1 LVSDPGPPRCI
12 AAGVRR
18 LERAQARSS
27 KPRLTLHP
35 SWFLASALA
44 LLAATGAVLA
54 QSYPAGPVR
63 VIVPFPPGGGVD
75 GMGRLISQ
83 KLSEALGRQFVVD
96 NRPGANGMIG
106 SELAAKSAKDGYTLM
121 INGANFVTTPSLYS
135 KVTYDPVRDFEP
147 VSLVALAP
155 NVLVV
160 HPSLP
165 VKSVKELVALA
176 KARPGQVNF
185 AGSGSGS
192 TPHLAAELFNTL
204 ANVRMIHVP
213 YRGTG
218 PAIVGLMSGEA
229 SVMFMPTTNAVPLV
243 RAGRLR
249 ALAVTS
255 RERVTAMPELP
266 TVSESGLKGY
276 ESSQWYGMLAPAGT
290 PVGVLSLL
298 NSHVVKIMQAPDM
311 RQRLTGEGLVAVGNT
326 REQFAAH
333 VKSELTKWAKVIKD
347 SGAKVD

>member
-1 LVSDPGPPRCI
+1 M
-12 AAGVRR
+12 AA
-18 LERAQARSS
+18 
-27 KPRLTLHP
+27 
-35 SWFLASALA
+35 ALA
-44 LLAATGAVLA
+44 LVVASAPVIA
-54 QSYPAGPVR
+54 QGYPAGPVR

-75 GMGRLISQ
+75 STGRLISQ
-83 KLSEALGRQFVVD
+83 KLTEALGKQFVVD

-121 INGANFVTTPSLYS
+121 VNGANFVTTPSLYG
-135 KVTYDPVRDFEP
+135 KATYDPVRDFDT
-147 VSLVALAP
+147 VGLISLAP

-165 VKSVKELVALA
+165 VISVKELIALA
-176 KARPGQVNF
+176 KSRPGQVNF

-204 ANVRMIHVP
+204 AKVSMVHVP

-243 RAGRLR
+243 KAGRLR
-249 ALAVTS
+249 ALAVTT
-255 RERVTAMPELP
+255 RERVAAMPGLP
-266 TVSESGLKGY
+266 TVAESGLKGY

-290 PVGVLSLL
+290 PADVLALL
-298 NSHVVKIMQAPDM
+298 NSHIAKIMQAPDM
-311 RQRLTGEGLVAVGNT
+311 KQRMTSEGLVAAGGT
-326 REQFAAH
+326 RAQFAAH
-333 VKSELTKWAKVIKD
+333 IKTETEKWAKVIKA

>member
-1 LVSDPGPPRCI
+1 MQH
-12 AAGVRR
+12 GV
-18 LERAQARSS
+18 
-27 KPRLTLHP
+27 
-35 SWFLASALA
+35 
-44 LLAATGAVLA
+44 A
-54 QSYPAGPVR
+54 QSYPTGPVR

-75 GMGRLISQ
+75 GAGRLISQ
-83 KLSEALGRQFVVD
+83 KLSEALGKPFVVE
-96 NRPGANGMIG
+96 NRSGANGMIG

-121 INGANFVTTPSLYS
+121 VNGANFVTTPSLYA
-135 KVTYDPVRDFEP
+135 KVTYDPIRDFEP
-147 VSLVALAP
+147 VSLIALAP

-165 VKSVKELVALA
+165 VNSVKELIALA
-176 KARPGQVNF
+176 RARPGQVNF

-204 ANVRMIHVP
+204 AKVDMVHVP

-243 RAGRLR
+243 KSGRLR

-255 RERVTAMPELP
+255 RQRVPAMPELP

-276 ESSQWYGMLAPAGT
+276 ESSQWYGLFAPAGT
-290 PVGVLSLL
+290 PADVIALL
-298 NSHVVKIMQAPDM
+298 NSQVVKIMQAPDM
-311 RQRLTGEGLVAVGNT
+311 KQRMTAEGLVAVGST
-326 REQFAAH
+326 RDEFAAY
-333 VKSELTKWAKVIKD
+333 VKVELAKWAKVIKA
-347 SGAKVD
+347 SGAQG

>member
-1 LVSDPGPPRCI
+1 M
-12 AAGVRR
+12 A
-18 LERAQARSS
+18 
-27 KPRLTLHP
+27 
-35 SWFLASALA
+35 ALA
-44 LLAATGAVLA
+44 LIAAHAPATA
-54 QSYPAGPVR
+54 QGYPAGPVR

-75 GMGRLISQ
+75 GAGRLISQ
-83 KLSEALGRQFVVD
+83 KLTEALGKQFVVD

-106 SELAAKSAKDGYTLM
+106 SELAAKAAKDGYTLM
-121 INGANFVTTPSLYS
+121 VNGANFVTTPSLYA
-135 KVTYDPVRDFEP
+135 KVSYDPVKDFEP
-147 VSLVALAP
+147 VSLMALAP

-165 VKSVKELVALA
+165 AKTVKELVALA
-176 KARPGQVNF
+176 RARPGEVNY

-204 ANVRMIHVP
+204 AKVRMVHVP

-243 RAGRLR
+243 RSGRLR

-255 RERVTAMPELP
+255 RERVPAMPELP

-276 ESSQWYGMLAPAGT
+276 ESSQWYGMLAPAGA
-290 PVGVLSLL
+290 PADVLGLL
-298 NSHVVKIMQAPDM
+298 SSQVMKIMQAPDM
-311 RQRLTGEGLVAVGNT
+311 KQRLTGEGLVAVGST

-333 VKSELTKWAKVIKD
+333 IKVELAKWVEVIKA